1 MLRAGRRRMTKSL
14 GGASLVEDLE
24 NSSKSGP
31 VERDDAGR
39 PNRHDP
45 CEKGGLHSW
54 VTDDTGDTY
63 CEKCSEPLFE

>member
-1 MLRAGRRRMTKSL
+1 MEKSL

-24 NSSKSGP
+24 NSSQNGLA
-31 VERDDAGR
+31 EEDDTGR

-54 VTDDTGDTY
+54 IGDDAGDSW